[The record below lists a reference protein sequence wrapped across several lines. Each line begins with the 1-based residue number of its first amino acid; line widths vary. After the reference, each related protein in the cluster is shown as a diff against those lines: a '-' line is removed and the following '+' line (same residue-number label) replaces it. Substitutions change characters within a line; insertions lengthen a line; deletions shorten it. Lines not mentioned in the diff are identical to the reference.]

1 MKLKHN
7 LIIIILLLLASR
19 IYSQNTAPV
28 VSNIDHSY
36 NSETGVITITYDVND
51 SEENIVSILIEVS
64 DDGGQS
70 YDYAC
75 TQVSGDI
82 GANVNTGTGKSI
94 IWQHDFEHSSAPSGD
109 NFIIK
114 IVADDL
120 VGDEVYHYGQ
130 IYSTVPIGDQVWFK
144 ENLNVGARI
153 DGSQNM
159 TDNGV
164 IEKYCYDDNPANC
177 ITYGGLYRWNEIM
190 DYDNSEYAQGVCP
203 DGWHIPSE
211 NDFRHLKNL
220 VNDDGNTLK
229 EVGKGSGAGTG
240 TNTSD
245 FSALLEGYFWDGG
258 FYEINVYTTLWSS
271 KARALGENLWL
282 SLDDES
288 SGISFGF
295 SWDDTEGYAVRCLRN
310 DPPASPT
317 QLLPSDASTNQSMR
331 PTLNWENRFNVSS
344 YTLQVSENS
353 SFTPTIVNA
362 SNITDN
368 KYETTTLNS
377 NTEYFWR
384 VLATNNYGN
393 SSYSDTWSFE
403 TGEDGGPCPGTET
416 VDYSGQTYNT
426 VQIGSQ
432 CWLKENLNVGTR
444 IDGSQDQTDNATVEK
459 YCYDDNE
466 ANCDTYGGLYQWDEM
481 MQYTTT
487 EGSQGICPPGWHL
500 PTTAELTT
508 LTTYVND
515 DGNSLKAVG
524 EGSGAGAGTNIS
536 SFTAL
541 FSGHRSGDIATYGQF
556 GDLSNSIHLWSSS
569 QFNAEYADLRFL
581 DNSDSD
587 IDQYGAPKTFGFSV
601 RCIKD

>member
-1 MKLKHN
+1 M
-7 LIIIILLLLASR
+7 
-19 IYSQNTAPV
+19 
-28 VSNIDHSY
+28 
-36 NSETGVITITYDVND
+36 
-51 SEENIVSILIEVS
+51 EVS
-64 DDGGQS
+64 DDGGQT

-82 GANVNTGTGKSI
+82 GNNINTGNGKTI
-94 IWQHDFEHSSAPSGD
+94 TWQHDTEHGSSPSGD

-114 IVADDL
+114 IVADDI

-130 IYSTVPIGDQVWFK
+130 IYSTVTIGDQVWFK
-144 ENLNVGARI
+144 ENLNVGTRI

-177 ITYGGLYRWNEIM
+177 VTYGGLYLWKEIM
-190 DYDNSEYAQGVCP
+190 EYDNSEYSQGVCP

-220 VNDDGNTLK
+220 VNDDGNVLK
-229 EVGKGSGAGTG
+229 SVGKGSGAGAG
-240 TNTSD
+240 TNTTD
-245 FSALLEGYFWDGG
+245 FSALLEGYFYAGD
-258 FYEINVYTTLWSS
+258 FYDIDIYTSFWSS
-271 KARALGENLWL
+271 KERAIGEDLWFTL
-282 SLDDES
+282 EATSNT
-288 SGISFGF
+288 IYFGY

-310 DPPASPT
+310 DPPAIPI
-317 QLLPSDASTNQSMR
+317 QLLPSDNATSQSMR
-331 PTLNWENRFNVSS
+331 PTLNWENKFNVSS
-344 YTLQVSENS
+344 YTLQVAENS
-353 SFTPTIVNA
+353 SFTPTIVNE

-368 KYETTTLNS
+368 KFETATLSS

-384 VLATNNYGN
+384 VLATNNYG
-393 SSYSDTWSFE
+393 SFGYSYTWSFE

-416 VDYSGQTYNT
+416 VDYGGQTYNT
-426 VQIGSQ
+426 VMIGAQ

-444 IDGSQDQTDNATVEK
+444 IDGSQDQADNATIEK

-466 ANCDTYGGLYQWDEM
+466 NNCDEYGGLYQWDEM

-487 EGSQGICPPGWHL
+487 EGTQGICPTGWHI
-500 PTTAELTT
+500 PSSTELTT
-508 LTTYVND
+508 LTNSVSD
-515 DGNSLKAVG
+515 DGNALKAVG

-541 FSGHRSGDIATYGQF
+541 FSGHRSGNLATYGQF
-556 GDLSNSIHLWSSS
+556 GGLESSIHLWSSS
-569 QFNAEYADLRFL
+569 QFNLEYADLRYM
-581 DNSDSD
+581 DDADGD
-587 IDQYGAPKTFGFSV
+587 IDQYGELKTFGFAV